1 MSSKERWWLAHELCD
16 SLHVGD
22 LLGEVVE
29 GVEVK
34 NVALKPREP
43 RRKPFLLTEQ
53 GVTLILHFLPLSK
66 MTKSLPFRGVVLKFY
81 LF

>member
-34 NVALKPREP
+34 NVALKLCEP
-43 RRKPFLLTEQ
+43 
-53 GVTLILHFLPLSK
+53 
-66 MTKSLPFRGVVLKFY
+66 M
-81 LF
+81 